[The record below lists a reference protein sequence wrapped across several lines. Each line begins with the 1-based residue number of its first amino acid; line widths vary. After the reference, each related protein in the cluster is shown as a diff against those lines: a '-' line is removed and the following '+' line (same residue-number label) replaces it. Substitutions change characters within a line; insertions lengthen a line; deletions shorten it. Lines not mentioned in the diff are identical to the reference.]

1 MVNAQLVVSPETEK
15 DKGFSQHV
23 EHVNSLDDTEKQPA
37 HHIHGHEVTAEMDE
51 AARVM
56 AEAGK
61 IEYTLA
67 EDKAVLKKIDSWI
80 LPVLCLVYWIQQLDK
95 SSVSYAAVFDL
106 REATH
111 LKGQQYSWLSSIVY
125 LAQLGFQPLSSFA
138 LVKFPVKW
146 WVLFNLLGWSTVTT
160 VSAAAHN
167 FTGLM
172 ICRFLLGMF
181 EATIAPS
188 FVAITQMWWRR
199 REQSYRL
206 IAWQIANSC
215 AAILGPLLSY
225 GVGHGAKS
233 GKIHAYQAIFI
244 CLGLI
249 GVASVPLIAWLLP
262 NHPATA
268 KFLRHGNDRAIAIE
282 RLRENNTGTK
292 NSTWKWHQVRECL
305 LELKTWGWAAMFLC
319 CALPSGGFGAFGGI
333 ITKGFGF
340 DSFEAVLMQMPTG
353 AIQIVMLIFCIWL
366 TNKIKMRF
374 PVVAAMT
381 LFPIAG
387 AVGLLKV
394 PRDQPKSLLGCY
406 YVALILGVLQP
417 LMYSWANLNAAG
429 HTKKVV
435 TMAVAFVFQ
444 CVGNIV
450 GPQVYLAREAPK
462 YHTGL
467 YVDIACWCLLF
478 LLAIGMGAHLKALNR
493 KQEKRRI
500 ALGRPGE
507 IKDTSIMSLEEG
519 RAYKEELKQALLAE
533 GKDVADLNADSF
545 DDLTDRENPDFFY
558 VI

>member
-1 MVNAQLVVSPETEK
+1 MVSALPVVSPGTDK
-15 DKGFSQHV
+15 DKGFSQHL
-23 EHVNSLDDTEKQPA
+23 EHVNSIDDTEKQPA
-37 HHIHGHEVTAEMDE
+37 LIHGHAVTAEMDE
-51 AARVM
+51 GAEVM

-61 IEYTLA
+61 VEYTLE

-111 LKGQQYSWLSSIVY
+111 LKGQEYSWLSSIVY
-125 LAQLGFQPLSSFA
+125 LAQLGFQPLSEGEVPRKVVGA
-138 LVKFPVKW
+138 VQPVG
-146 WVLFNLLGWSTVTT
+146 LTVTA
-160 VSAAAHN
+160 VSAAATN

-215 AAILGPLLSY
+215 AAIIGPLLSY

-233 GKIHAYQAIFI
+233 GKIHAYQAIFM

-292 NSTWKWHQVRECL
+292 NSTWKWYQVRECL
-305 LELKTWGWAAMFLC
+305 TELKTWGWAAMFLC
-319 CALPSGGFGAFGGI
+319 YALPSGGFGAFGGI

-374 PVVAAMT
+374 PIVAAMT

-435 TMAVAFVFQ
+435 TMSVAFVFQ

-462 YHTGL
+462 YYTGL

-478 LLAIGMGAHLKALNR
+478 LLAITMGFHLKSLNK
-493 KQEKRRI
+493 KQERRRI

-519 RAYKEELKQALLAE
+519 RAYKEELRQALLAE

>member
-1 MVNAQLVVSPETEK
+1 MSAELTVDSPGMDE
-15 DKGFSQHV
+15 DKGFAEHL
-23 EHVNSLDDTEKQPA
+23 EHVQSFDDHEKQSLPVHVA
-37 HHIHGHEVTAEMDE
+37 IKEVDE
-51 AARVM
+51 AAVVM

-61 IEYTLA
+61 IEYSLE
-67 EDKAVLKKIDSWI
+67 EDKAVLKKIDTWI

-111 LKGQQYSWLSSIVY
+111 LVGQQYSWLSSIVY

-146 WVLFNLLGWSTVTT
+146 WVLFNLLGWSTVTA
-160 VSAAAHN
+160 VSAAATN
-167 FTGLM
+167 FTDLM

-215 AAILGPLLSY
+215 AAIIGPLLSY
-225 GVGHGAKS
+225 GVGHAAKS
-233 GKIHAYQAIFI
+233 GKIHAYQAIFM
-244 CLGLI
+244 CMGLI

-268 KFLRHGNDRAIAIE
+268 KFLRNGNDRAIALE
-282 RLRENNTGTK
+282 RLRDNNTGTK
-292 NSTWKWHQVRECL
+292 NSTWKWSQVRECL
-305 LELKTWGWAAMFLC
+305 TEFKTWGWAMMFLC

-340 DSFEAVLMQMPTG
+340 DAFEAVLMQMPTG
-353 AIQIVMLIFCIWL
+353 AIQIVCLVFCIWL

-417 LMYSWANLNAAG
+417 LMYS
-429 HTKKVV
+429 
-435 TMAVAFVFQ
+435 
-444 CVGNIV
+444 
-450 GPQVYLAREAPK
+450 
-462 YHTGL
+462 
-467 YVDIACWCLLF
+467 
-478 LLAIGMGAHLKALNR
+478 
-493 KQEKRRI
+493 
-500 ALGRPGE
+500 
-507 IKDTSIMSLEEG
+507 
-519 RAYKEELKQALLAE
+519 
-533 GKDVADLNADSF
+533 
-545 DDLTDRENPDFFY
+545 
-558 VI
+558 

>member
-1 MVNAQLVVSPETEK
+1 MSPTTPIGSPGSEKGKGFAAQHLEHVVSYDETEK
-15 DKGFSQHV
+15 QHP
-23 EHVNSLDDTEKQPA
+23 HVIGEK
-37 HHIHGHEVTAEMDE
+37 EVDE
-51 AARVM
+51 AAKVI

-61 IEYTLA
+61 VEYTLE
-67 EDKAVLKKIDSWI
+67 EDKAVLRKIDTWI
-80 LPVLCLVYWIQQLDK
+80 LPVLCIAYLVQQLDK

-111 LKGQQYSWLSSIVY
+111 LKGQQYSWLTSIVY

-138 LVKFPVKW
+138 LVRFDIRFW
-146 WVLFNLLGWSTVTT
+146 LIFNLLGWSTVTT

-167 FTGLM
+167 FAGLA

-181 EATIAPS
+181 EATIAPTS
-188 FVAITQMWWRR
+188 VAITQMYWRR

-206 IAWQIANSC
+206 VVWQIANSC

-225 GVGHGAKS
+225 GVGHAAKS

-249 GVASVPLIAWLLP
+249 GVASVPVIAFLLP
-262 NHPATA
+262 SHPATA
-268 KFLRHGNDRAIAIE
+268 KFLRHGNDRAIALE
-282 RLRENNTGTK
+282 RLRDNNTGTK
-292 NSTWKWHQVRECL
+292 NSTWKWDQVRECL
-305 LELKTWGWAAMFLC
+305 TEFKTWGWALMFLC

-340 DSFEAVLMQMPTG
+340 DAFEAVLMQMPTG
-353 AIQIVMLIFCIWL
+353 AIQIVVLIFSIWL

-374 PVVAAMT
+374 PVIAVLT

-435 TMAVAFVFQ
+435 TMSVAFVFQ

-462 YHTGL
+462 YYTGI
-467 YVDIACWCLLF
+467 YVDIACWCLLGI
-478 LLAIGMGAHLKALNR
+478 LALVMGAHLKHLNK
-493 KQEKRRI
+493 KQEQRRV
-500 ALGRPGE
+500 ALGRPAE
-507 IKDTSIMSLEEG
+507 VKDTSIMSLEEG
-519 RAYKEELKQALLAE
+519 RAYKEELRLALLAE
-533 GKDVADLNADSF
+533 GKDVKDMNQESF
-545 DDLTDRENPDFFY
+545 DDLTDRQNPDFFY

>member
-1 MVNAQLVVSPETEK
+1 MSSPTPILSPGFDKAKGFPAEHLEHVVSYDEA
-15 DKGFSQHV
+15 
-23 EHVNSLDDTEKQPA
+23 EKQHP
-37 HHIHGHEVTAEMDE
+37 HVIGDLKQVDE
-51 AARVM
+51 AAKVM

-61 IEYTLA
+61 VEYTLA
-67 EDKAVLKKIDSWI
+67 EDKAVLRKIDTWI
-80 LPVLCLVYWIQQLDK
+80 LPVLCIAYLVQQLDK

-111 LKGQQYSWLSSIVY
+111 LKGQEYSWLTSIVY

-138 LVKFPVKW
+138 LVKFKMHHW
-146 WVLFNLLGWSTVTT
+146 LLFNMLGWSTVTAA
-160 VSAAAHN
+160 SAAAHN
-167 FTGLM
+167 FAGLAT
-172 ICRFLLGMF
+172 CRFFLGMF
-181 EATIAPS
+181 EATIAPTS
-188 FVAITQMWWRR
+188 VAITQMYWRR

-206 IAWQIANSC
+206 VIWQIANSC
-215 AAILGPLLSY
+215 AAIIGPLLSY
-225 GVGHGAKS
+225 GVGHAAKS

-249 GVASVPLIAWLLP
+249 GVAAVPVIAFLLP
-262 NHPATA
+262 EHPATA
-268 KFLRHGNDRAIAIE
+268 KFLRHGNDRAIALE
-282 RLRENNTGTK
+282 RLRDNNTGTK
-292 NSTWKWHQVRECL
+292 NSTWKWDQVRECL
-305 LELKTWGWAAMFLC
+305 TEFKTWGWALMFLC

-340 DSFEAVLMQMPTG
+340 DAFEAVLMQMPTG
-353 AIQIVMLIFCIWL
+353 AIQIVVLIFSIWL

-374 PVVAAMT
+374 PVIAVLT

-462 YHTGL
+462 YYTGI
-467 YVDIACWCLLF
+467 YVDIAFWCLLAI
-478 LLAIGMGAHLKALNR
+478 LALVMGAHLKYLNK
-493 KQEKRRI
+493 KQEQRRV
-500 ALGRPGE
+500 ALGRPAE
-507 IKDTSIMSLEEG
+507 VKDTSIMSLEEG
-519 RAYKEELKQALLAE
+519 RAYKEELRLALLAE
-533 GKDVADLNADSF
+533 GKDVKDMNLESF
-545 DDLTDRENPDFFY
+545 DDLTDRQNPDFFY